1 MFTTKCWGLLLC
13 DLAKQYNI
21 IVEEGYVKLL
31 FTEIWKTYITNMIA
45 EYGFGQLKSKQ
56 NSMKKI
62 QELKY
67 QKFEMQNYLL
77 EPQPYITREAFKVR
91 GGMTDVQTNY
101 SNKYSCHLC
110 PVCKLEKET
119 ASFGCI

>member
-1 MFTTKCWGLLLC
+1 MDFVNLN
-13 DLAKQYNI
+13 QN
-21 IVEEGYVKLL
+21 KLVR
-31 FTEIWKTYITNMIA
+31 
-45 EYGFGQLKSKQ
+45 
-56 NSMKKI
+56 KKI

-67 QKFEMQNYLL
+67 RKFEVQNYLL
-77 EPQPYITREAFKVR
+77 ELQPYIAREAFKVR

-119 ASFGCI
+119 ASLVASNVNMSLEGFRNIYLNEGCDIELVPVAVRESAIDTRNRFT